1 MNPNKQIEITNIN
14 IKKNQ
19 FLMNNNNQI
28 DYNNYLN
35 KKNKI
40 DYSLSEGEVHSNLEQ
55 SSQSDYNQNNKY
67 YTANNFM
74 PNFIN
79 KNKTGNDLLMLKY
92 YNENLPEVNFNNN
105 IINNFNKE
113 EDTNLNNDNL
123 LKQMDIY
130 DSGEYNEFK
139 NRPNKNR

>member
-1 MNPNKQIEITNIN
+1 
-14 IKKNQ
+14 
-19 FLMNNNNQI
+19 
-28 DYNNYLN
+28 
-35 KKNKI
+35 
-40 DYSLSEGEVHSNLEQ
+40 
-55 SSQSDYNQNNKY
+55 
-67 YTANNFM
+67 M

-105 IINNFNKE
+105 INNNFNNE
-113 EDTNLNNDNL
+113 EDINLNNDNL

-139 NRPNKNR
+139 INLRKI